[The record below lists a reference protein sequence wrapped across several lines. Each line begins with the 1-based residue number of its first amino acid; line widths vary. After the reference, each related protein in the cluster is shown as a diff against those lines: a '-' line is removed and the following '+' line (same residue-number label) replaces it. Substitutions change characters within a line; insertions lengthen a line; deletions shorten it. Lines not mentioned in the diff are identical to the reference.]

1 MSSASAAPPANS
13 GGSFPSELPNADL
26 PDSIQPPRQAR
37 SDQRVRIGCDIGGT
51 FTDVV
56 IELPDGSLHIN
67 KTSTTPDDPGRAVV
81 EGIRSVLE
89 HAGIAAG
96 AVTEVVHGTT
106 AASNIILQKAG
117 ARVGVIATR
126 GFRDVLEIGRIRT
139 PTMFDLG
146 WTKPEPLAPRR
157 WRREVD
163 ERIGAD
169 GAIVRALDPQQVREI
184 AHFLRD
190 EGVEAVAIAYINSY
204 ANPVHELATR
214 RILESEYPE
223 LLVTTS
229 CEVLPELREYER
241 TSTTVVNA
249 YILPA
254 MRVYL
259 ARLKRDLAA
268 LGIHAPIQVM
278 ASNGGMMGLTAASE
292 RPVFAV
298 ASGPAGGVTGAARL
312 ADVTGARDAI
322 VFDMGGTTAKAS
334 IITDGKPALTNEYEF
349 RDGISS
355 PSRFVKGG
363 GYVLKVPA
371 IDIAEV
377 GAGGGSVAS
386 IDAGGLL
393 IVGPESVGSSPGPAC
408 YGLGND
414 KPTVTDANMVL
425 GFLNPHALA
434 GGSLGVDPD
443 KARAAI
449 ERHIARPL
457 GLDVL
462 DAAHGVRHIA
472 NVNMARA
479 IRAVTVERGRDPR
492 DLVMVAFG
500 GGGPVHAIDVA
511 RLLGVRRVIAPV
523 MAGVFCSAG
532 MLAADAEHDFLRAV
546 LRPFDR
552 IDPVAMA
559 IVIAELR
566 RLGETTLAAEGYP
579 PASVEFSLRADCR
592 YLGQSSELT
601 IPVHHDTL
609 DATTLA
615 GLRDEFQ
622 KTYRETFG
630 YSSDEPLELVN
641 LRLGARGLSADRLDF
656 RRIRLASAAVG
667 GGGGRRMVSFA
678 RGQTPIDTPIVA
690 RGSMSGRS
698 LDGPLIVESYDTTIV
713 VPPGARAS
721 GDTIGNLTIDIAS

>member
-1 MSSASAAPPANS
+1 MSSASDSPPAS
-13 GGSFPSELPNADL
+13 PGGAYPSPVDPLRDTPL
-26 PDSIQPPRQAR
+26 PDGRESIRQMP
-37 SDQRVRIGCDIGGT
+37 SLRIGCDIGGT

-56 IELPDGSLHIN
+56 VELPDGSLHIN

-81 EGIRSVLE
+81 EGIRAVLAQ
-89 HAGIAAG
+89 AGIAPS

-146 WTKPEPLAPRR
+146 WSKPEPLAPRR

-169 GAIVRALDPQQVREI
+169 GEIVRALDPQQVR
-184 AHFLRD
+184 AVASFFRD
-190 EGVEAVAIAYINSY
+190 EGIEAVAIAFINSY
-204 ANPVHELATR
+204 ANPVHELAAK
-214 RILESEYPE
+214 RILEAEHPE
-223 LLVTTS
+223 LLVTAS

-278 ASNGGMMGLTAASE
+278 ASNGGMMGLMAASE

-393 IVGPESVGSSPGPAC
+393 IVGPQSVGSSPGPAC
-408 YGLGND
+408 YGLGNER
-414 KPTVTDANMVL
+414 PTVTDANMVL
-425 GFLNPHALA
+425 GFLNPRALA
-434 GGSLGVDPD
+434 GGSLAVRPEL
-443 KARAAI
+443 ARSAI
-449 ERHIARPL
+449 ERHVAQPL
-457 GLDVL
+457 GLDVIE
-462 DAAHGVRHIA
+462 AAHGIRHIA

-492 DLVMVAFG
+492 DLAMVAFG

-532 MLAADAEHDFLRAV
+532 MLAADAEHDFLRSV
-546 LRPFDR
+546 LRPFER

-559 IVIAELR
+559 VIIAELR

-579 PASVEFSLRADCR
+579 PSSVEFTLRADCR
-592 YLGQSSELT
+592 YVGQSSELT
-601 IPVHHDTL
+601 IPVRGDML
-609 DATTLA
+609 DAATLA
-615 GLRDEFQ
+615 QLRDAFQ
-622 KTYRETFG
+622 QAYLDTFG
-630 YSSDEPLELVN
+630 YSSDEALELVN

-656 RRIRLASAAVG
+656 RRIRLAADAVG
-667 GGGGRRMVSFA
+667 GGGGRRLVSFE
-678 RGQTPIDTPIVA
+678 RGRPAIDTPIVA
-690 RGSMSGRS
+690 RGAMIGRAS
-698 LDGPLIVESYDTTIV
+698 DGPLIIESYDTTIV

-721 GDTIGNLTIDIAS
+721 GDTIGNLTIDLAP

>member
-1 MSSASAAPPANS
+1 M
-13 GGSFPSELPNADL
+13 
-26 PDSIQPPRQAR
+26 
-37 SDQRVRIGCDIGGT
+37 
-51 FTDVV
+51 
-56 IELPDGSLHIN
+56 PDGSLHIC
-67 KTSTTPDDPGRAVV
+67 KTSTTPKDPGRAVV
-81 EGIRSVLE
+81 EGIRAVM
-89 HAGIAAG
+89 AKGGIAPSD
-96 AVTEVVHGTT
+96 VTEVVHGTT
-106 AASNIILQKAG
+106 AASNIILQKTG

-146 WTKPEPLAPRR
+146 WSKPEPLAPRR

-169 GAIVRALDPQQVREI
+169 GEIVRAIDPQQVREV
-184 AHFLRD
+184 ASFFLD
-190 EGVEAVAIAYINSY
+190 EGIEAVAISFINSY
-204 ANPVHELATR
+204 ANPIHELAAK
-214 RILESEYPE
+214 RILEFEYPE
-223 LLVTTS
+223 LLVTAS

-249 YILPA
+249 YILPE

-259 ARLKRDLAA
+259 ARLKRDLAS
-268 LGIHAPIQVM
+268 LGIHAPIQMM

-292 RPVFAV
+292 RPVFVV

-334 IITDGKPALTNEYEF
+334 IITDGRPALTNEYEF

-393 IVGPESVGSSPGPAC
+393 IVGPQSAGSFPGPAC
-408 YGLGND
+408 YGLGNER
-414 KPTVTDANMVL
+414 PTVTDANIVL
-425 GFLNPHALA
+425 GFLNPRALA
-434 GGSLGVDPD
+434 GGSLAVHPEL
-443 KARAAI
+443 ARRAI
-449 ERHIARPL
+449 EQYISQLL
-457 GLDVL
+457 GLDVIE
-462 DAAHGVRHIA
+462 AAHGIRHIA

-492 DLVMVAFG
+492 DLVIVAFG
-500 GGGPVHAIDVA
+500 GGGPVHAVDVA
-511 RLLGVRRVIAPV
+511 RLLGVRRVVAPV

-532 MLAADAEHDFLRAV
+532 MLAADAEHDFLRSV

-552 IDPVAMA
+552 VDPVAMA

-579 PASVEFSLRADCR
+579 TSSVEFTLRADCR

-601 IPVHHDTL
+601 IPVHGHTL
-609 DATTLA
+609 DAANLA
-615 GLRDEFQ
+615 QLRAEFQ
-622 KTYRETFG
+622 QAYLDTFG
-630 YSSDEPLELVN
+630 YCSDEALEFVN
-641 LRLGARGLSADRLDF
+641 LRLSARGMGADRLDF
-656 RRIRLASAAVG
+656 RRIRLAADALG
-667 GGGGRRMVSFA
+667 GGGGRRLVCFKRSCSA
-678 RGQTPIDTPIVA
+678 IDTPIVA
-690 RGSMSGRS
+690 RGDMIGRTS
-698 LDGPLIVESYDTTIV
+698 DGPLIIESYDTTIV
-713 VPPGARAS
+713 VPPGARAF
-721 GDTIGNLTIDIAS
+721 GDMIGNLTIDLAP